1 MSDATEPTISIVLT
15 TLGAPSRLRRSLPA
29 AVRALEARGVDGDEI
44 LVVDDS
50 AAERAG
56 GVVAE
61 LLGSEASDAEDG
73 DGRRTTRLVRVLETE
88 ANLGAS
94 AAALLGARRASGDL
108 ALLMHDDVALRVG
121 AIEHLAAAFER
132 DSVFAA
138 GPSLVIEGDP
148 EDGRTHREVR
158 LVDDRLE
165 VQPVEPARSAPAPA
179 PGQVD
184 PARATGD
191 AAADGAPRPVTYL
204 PAACLMV
211 RRERFVSEGGYDPLL
226 APFTW
231 EDVDLGLSAR
241 RRGERVVRVPAAVAE
256 LARDLPSVLDGLP
269 KGLAEAVGERNRLL
283 TRWKHLST
291 RAEASEHLV
300 GLWRSVMEAGLA
312 GDRDRL
318 EAICLAFEE
327 LPAVTASRQA
337 MSGAVRTL
345 DDVV

>member
-1 MSDATEPTISIVLT
+1 MSEQAEPTISIVIT

-44 LVVDDS
+44 VVVDDS
-50 AAERAG
+50 GAERAS

-61 LLGSEASDAEDG
+61 LLGTEDLDAESLATERGDADAADAEDAP
-73 DGRRTTRLVRVLETE
+73 RPPRLVRVLETE
-88 ANLGAS
+88 SNLGAG
-94 AAALLGARRASGDL
+94 AATLLGARRAEGEL

-121 AIEHLAAAFER
+121 ALERLATAFER

-138 GPSLVIEGDP
+138 GPSLVVEGDP
-148 EDGRTHREVR
+148 EDGRARREVR

-165 VQPVEPARSAPAPA
+165 VQPADSAPS
-179 PGQVD
+179 D
-184 PARATGD
+184 PEA
-191 AAADGAPRPVTYL
+191 APRPVTYL

-211 RRERFVSEGGYDPLL
+211 RRERFVAEGGYDPLL

-241 RRGERVVRVPAAVAE
+241 RRGERVVRVEDAVAE
-256 LARDLPSVLDGLP
+256 LSRDLPSALDGLP
-269 KGLAEAVGERNRLL
+269 KGLVEAVGERNRLL

-337 MSGAVRTL
+337 MSGAMRTL

>member
-1 MSDATEPTISIVLT
+1 MSDATQPTISIVLT

-29 AVRALEARGVDGDEI
+29 AVRALEARGCDGDEI

-50 AAERAG
+50 GAERAS

-61 LLGSEASDAEDG
+61 LLGSDPQDADAADDG
-73 DGRRTTRLVRVLETE
+73 ATAPGFVRVLETE
-88 ANLGAS
+88 ENRGAA
-94 AAALLGARRASGDL
+94 AAALFGAERADGDL
-108 ALLMHDDVALRVG
+108 ALLLHDDVALRVG
-121 AIEHLAAAFER
+121 TIERLAAAFER
-132 DSVFAA
+132 GGSVFAA
-138 GPSLVIEGDP
+138 GPALVVEGDP
-148 EDGRTHREVR
+148 EDGRAHREVR

-165 VQPVEPARSAPAPA
+165 VHDAAPAA
-179 PGQVD
+179 STSTSGGAGSE
-184 PARATGD
+184 ARR
-191 AAADGAPRPVTYL
+191 ADGSDRGPRPVTFV
-204 PAACLMV
+204 PAACVMV
-211 RRERFVSEGGYDPLL
+211 RRDRFVAEGGYDPLL

-241 RRGERVVRVPAAVAE
+241 RRGERVVRVADAVAE
-256 LARDLPSVLDGLP
+256 VARDLPSVLDGLP
-269 KGLAEAVGERNRLL
+269 AGLADAVGERNRLL

-312 GDRDRL
+312 GDRERL

-327 LPAVTASRQA
+327 LPAVTESRQA
-337 MSGAVRTL
+337 MAGAVRTL